1 MNWIAL
7 SRMCHSS
14 RLINLFK
21 TIFLAVLAGLWLA
34 TSALSAERITSYAVD
49 IEVLPNGELAI
60 TENISVRAEGNQ
72 IRRGIFRDIPTVLED
87 DEGRKIRGSID
98 DVSVKRGGEVENFSI
113 TGIDGGKRI
122 YIGHEDVFLQPGFYT
137 YEIKYKMDRQ
147 IRFRE
152 DHDELY
158 FNAIGQFWAFP
169 IDKAVVRVQLPEE
182 ASILDTAVFTGSYG
196 QTESNAE
203 INRNADGDVIFRATQ
218 PLEPYEGITVAIA
231 MEKGAIAAPEG
242 ITAFLYMLSDL
253 RSQIFPPILAMLVL
267 LYNVVAWTRVGR
279 DPAKGTIIPLF
290 YPPKGFSPA
299 LVHYVHHYG
308 WHKAGWPAY
317 IAALISLAV
326 KGLVTIGENDDKNTT
341 VTVTNAATPSLPP
354 GEMRLFNWLRSKGQI
369 EIDKDIGESLH
380 GNHNEVLEIIEDE
393 NRRSY
398 FNHNVG
404 YVAFGVIFSA
414 LSIVGMV
421 FFEIIGF
428 IWLPIAVALAALT
441 MTATAGISHLLAARS
456 MFAWAKGFAIV
467 AIVGNMI
474 PFIFTTTGLWE
485 TLHAAWTNG
494 EFQSVLTAWQG
505 DMAVIAVLS
514 IVAINAIFAVLMRA
528 PTIQGRKVMDQ
539 IEGFKMY
546 LETAEKERL
555 NLHDEPE
562 LDKRR
567 FETILPYAIALGV
580 EKPWAEHFQNE
591 MQRLAE
597 RTGQKADVHLGW
609 YSGRR
614 FTANRLASTLSKTTA
629 SISSA
634 MIASK
639 PQSSSSSGFSSGG
652 GFSGGG
658 GGGGGGGG
666 W

>member
-1 MNWIAL
+1 MKWIAQF
-7 SRMCHSS
+7 RMCHS
-14 RLINLFK
+14 RLSWSQLK
-21 TIFLAVLAGLWLA
+21 TFCLALLASIMLA
-34 TSALSAERITSYAVD
+34 LPAMAAERITSYAVTID
-49 IEVLPNGELAI
+49 VLASGELAI

-72 IRRGIFRDIPTVLED
+72 IQRGIFRDIPTVLQNED
-87 DEGRKIRGSID
+87 GQKIRSSIY
-98 DVSVKRGGEVENFSI
+98 DVSVTRGGEYEHYSI
-113 TGIDGGKRI
+113 AGIDGGKRI
-122 YIGHEDVFLQPGFYT
+122 YIGQEDVYLDPGFYT
-137 YEIKYKMDRQ
+137 YELKYKMDRQ
-147 IRFRE
+147 IRFRDE
-152 DHDELY
+152 HDELY

-169 IDKAVVRVQLPEE
+169 IDKAVVQVQLPDG
-182 ASILDTAVFTGSYG
+182 AVVQDAAVFTGSYG
-196 QTESNAE
+196 QTEENAD
-203 INRNADGDVIFRATQ
+203 INFAADGDIIFRATQ
-218 PLEPYEGITVAIA
+218 PFRPYEGMTIAIA
-231 MEKGAIAAPEG
+231 MDKGVIAMPEG
-242 ITAFLYMLSDL
+242 TTAFFYMLSDL
-253 RSQIFPPILAMLVL
+253 RGQIFPPILAMLVL
-267 LYNVVAWTRVGR
+267 FYNVLAWTRVGR
-279 DPAKGTIIPLF
+279 DPPKGTIIPLF
-290 YPPKGFSPA
+290 YPPRGFSPA

-326 KGLVTIGENDDKNTT
+326 KGLVIIGENSDKNTT

-354 GEMRLFNWLRSKGQI
+354 GELRLFNWLRSKGEI
-369 EIDKDIGESLH
+369 EIDKDIGGSLH

-398 FNHNVG
+398 FNHNTG
-404 YVAFGVIFSA
+404 YVAFGVVFSA

-421 FFEIIGF
+421 FFQIIDF
-428 IWLPIAVALAALT
+428 IWLPVAVALAALT
-441 MTATAGISHLLAARS
+441 MTATAGISHLLVARS
-456 MFAWAKGFAIV
+456 MFAWAKAFAIV
-467 AIVGNMI
+467 AFVGNLI

-485 TLHAAWTNG
+485 TLQAAWTQG

-546 LETAEKERL
+546 LETAEEERL
-555 NLHDEPE
+555 NLNEEPE
-562 LDKRR
+562 LDKKR
-567 FETILPYAIALGV
+567 FEAILPYAIALGV
-580 EKPWAEHFQNE
+580 EKPWATHFQNE
-591 MQRLAE
+591 MQRVAE
-597 RTGQKADVHLGW
+597 VTGQKADVDLDW

-652 GFSGGG
+652 GSSGGG